1 MKTKVL
7 SIILL
12 GASLGL
18 GSCSDYLDMTP
29 TDRASDKLVWSKLD
43 YAEQAVNDFYR
54 YIDYLG
60 VYRDGQCLAGMTEAL
75 TDQLKYGS
83 YNYMA
88 KCQIPSEIAYGGSV
102 LTVNYVSTYLG
113 NWTTM
118 YEYVRRVN
126 EGINKLKKY
135 ASFGQTD
142 EERLEAEMRFFRGY
156 LYTDLLKRYKEVI
169 IYDENLDNIKK
180 DMPVS
185 SEADGWNFVYNDLKY
200 AGEHLPVD
208 KTPNGRL
215 TSGAAYAMLSRA
227 MLYAERWDDARIA
240 AEKVM
245 GMGYELEAKEDYSN
259 AFKAG
264 SKEAI
269 LQYCYDK
276 SSTVTHDFDG
286 YMVPGGDKALDGNS
300 MTGGF
305 GTPTQEMVE
314 SYEYADGSG
323 FPDWSA
329 WHTAEGTT
337 TTPPYDKLEPRFKAT
352 ILYNGATWKGR
363 TLQLYVDGNDGYMDF
378 ATTGQDNV
386 HKSTTGYLIRKFASD
401 DTNINFSSI
410 LSGQYWI
417 EMRLAEIYLIRSE
430 AYARQN
436 EFGKAYADLKTIRD
450 RVGLPELAQQN
461 NWSDYLEDLSKER
474 ICELGMEGHRYFDL
488 IRWGIA
494 VRTLDHKR
502 LHGVKITQAGGS
514 FSYARVECDTQD
526 RLFPE
531 KYTIFPIPYTELQ
544 DNTLCEQNEL
554 WK

>member
-60 VYRDGQCLAGMTEAL
+60 AYRDGQCLAGMTEAL

-113 NWTTM
+113 NWGTM

-135 ASFGQTD
+135 ASFGQAD

-305 GTPTQEMVE
+305 GTPTQEME
-314 SYEYADGSG
+314 
-323 FPDWSA
+323 
-329 WHTAEGTT
+329 
-337 TTPPYDKLEPRFKAT
+337 
-352 ILYNGATWKGR
+352 IGR
-363 TLQLYVDGNDGYMDF
+363 AHV
-378 ATTGQDNV
+378 
-386 HKSTTGYLIRKFASD
+386 
-401 DTNINFSSI
+401 
-410 LSGQYWI
+410 
-417 EMRLAEIYLIRSE
+417 
-430 AYARQN
+430 
-436 EFGKAYADLKTIRD
+436 
-450 RVGLPELAQQN
+450 
-461 NWSDYLEDLSKER
+461 
-474 ICELGMEGHRYFDL
+474 
-488 IRWGIA
+488 
-494 VRTLDHKR
+494 
-502 LHGVKITQAGGS
+502 
-514 FSYARVECDTQD
+514 
-526 RLFPE
+526 
-531 KYTIFPIPYTELQ
+531 
-544 DNTLCEQNEL
+544 
-554 WK
+554 

>member
-1 MKTKVL
+1 MKTKFI

-29 TDRASDKLVWSKLD
+29 TDKASDKLVWSKLE

-83 YNYMA
+83 YNYMS

-102 LTVNYVSTYLG
+102 LTVSYVSTYLG
-113 NWTTM
+113 NWGTM

-126 EGINKLKKY
+126 EGLNKLKKY
-135 ASFGQTD
+135 ASFGQT
-142 EERLEAEMRFFRGY
+142 EQERLEAEMRFFRGY
-156 LYTDLLKRYKEVI
+156 LYTDLVKRYKEVI
-169 IYDENLDNIKK
+169 IYDEDLDNIKK

-185 SEADGWNFVYNDLKY
+185 SEAEGWNFVYEDLKF

-240 AEKVM
+240 AEEVM
-245 GMGYELEAKEDYSN
+245 GMGYKLEEKENYSN

-264 SKEAI
+264 SQEAI

-276 SSTVTHDFDG
+276 RSTVTHDFDG
-286 YMVPGGDKALDGNS
+286 YMAPGGDKALDGNS

-323 FPDWSA
+323 FPDWST

-337 TTPPYDKLEPRFKAT
+337 ATPPYDKLEPRFKAT

-363 TLQLYVDGNDGYMDF
+363 TIASYVNGTDGWAAWKTDAKPEDKANKDIKD
-378 ATTGQDNV
+378 
-386 HKSTTGYLIRKFASD
+386 IR
-401 DTNINFSSI
+401 N
-410 LSGQYWI
+410 
-417 EMRLAEIYLIRSE
+417 
-430 AYARQN
+430 
-436 EFGKAYADLKTIRD
+436 
-450 RVGLPELAQQN
+450 RVGLPYSDKSGEDLMKAIRQERKVELA
-461 NWSDYLEDLSKER
+461 Y
-474 ICELGMEGHRYFDL
+474 EGHYYWDMR
-488 IRWGIA
+488 RWKLSATAFTGI
-494 VRTLDHKR
+494 R
-502 LHGVKITQAGGS
+502 LHGLKIEQNANGS
-514 FSYARVECDTQD
+514 FNYIYVECDDKDRNFPTKMYRFPMPQAELDNNGAVTQYA
-526 RLFPE
+526 E
-531 KYTIFPIPYTELQ
+531 WQ
-544 DNTLCEQNEL
+544 
-554 WK
+554 

>member
-113 NWTTM
+113 NWGTM

-245 GMGYELEAKEDYSN
+245 GMGYELEAKNYYCRFGEIDIIAREGKYLCFVEVKYRKN
-259 AFKAG
+259 EKYGAPEG
-264 SKEAI
+264 AI
-269 LQYCYDK
+269 
-276 SSTVTHDFDG
+276 S
-286 YMVPGGDKALDGNS
+286 
-300 MTGGF
+300 
-305 GTPTQEMVE
+305 PTKIKRICKTSQFYLWE
-314 SYEYADGSG
+314 
-323 FPDWSA
+323 
-329 WHTAEGTT
+329 
-337 TTPPYDKLEPRFKAT
+337 
-352 ILYNGATWKGR
+352 
-363 TLQLYVDGNDGYMDF
+363 
-378 ATTGQDNV
+378 
-386 HKSTTGYLIRKFASD
+386 HK
-401 DTNINFSSI
+401 
-410 LSGQYWI
+410 
-417 EMRLAEIYLIRSE
+417 
-430 AYARQN
+430 
-436 EFGKAYADLKTIRD
+436 
-450 RVGLPELAQQN
+450 LPE
-461 NWSDYLEDLSKER
+461 DTPV
-474 ICELGMEGHRYFDL
+474 RYDVVFIIGDECRL
-488 IRWGIA
+488 
-494 VRTLDHKR
+494 VRD
-502 LHGVKITQAGGS
+502 AFS
-514 FSYARVECDTQD
+514 F
-526 RLFPE
+526 FG
-531 KYTIFPIPYTELQ
+531 
-544 DNTLCEQNEL
+544 
-554 WK
+554 

>member
-113 NWTTM
+113 NWGTM

-135 ASFGQTD
+135 ASFGQAD

-200 AGEHLPVD
+200 AV
-208 KTPNGRL
+208 
-215 TSGAAYAMLSRA
+215 
-227 MLYAERWDDARIA
+227 
-240 AEKVM
+240 
-245 GMGYELEAKEDYSN
+245 
-259 AFKAG
+259 
-264 SKEAI
+264 
-269 LQYCYDK
+269 
-276 SSTVTHDFDG
+276 SSCIS
-286 YMVPGGDKALDGNS
+286 L
-300 MTGGF
+300 
-305 GTPTQEMVE
+305 
-314 SYEYADGSG
+314 
-323 FPDWSA
+323 
-329 WHTAEGTT
+329 
-337 TTPPYDKLEPRFKAT
+337 
-352 ILYNGATWKGR
+352 
-363 TLQLYVDGNDGYMDF
+363 
-378 ATTGQDNV
+378 
-386 HKSTTGYLIRKFASD
+386 
-401 DTNINFSSI
+401 
-410 LSGQYWI
+410 
-417 EMRLAEIYLIRSE
+417 
-430 AYARQN
+430 
-436 EFGKAYADLKTIRD
+436 
-450 RVGLPELAQQN
+450 
-461 NWSDYLEDLSKER
+461 
-474 ICELGMEGHRYFDL
+474 
-488 IRWGIA
+488 
-494 VRTLDHKR
+494 
-502 LHGVKITQAGGS
+502 
-514 FSYARVECDTQD
+514 
-526 RLFPE
+526 
-531 KYTIFPIPYTELQ
+531 
-544 DNTLCEQNEL
+544 
-554 WK
+554 

>member
-113 NWTTM
+113 NWGTM

-135 ASFGQTD
+135 ASFGQAD

-227 MLYAERWDDARIA
+227 MLY
-240 AEKVM
+240 
-245 GMGYELEAKEDYSN
+245 
-259 AFKAG
+259 
-264 SKEAI
+264 
-269 LQYCYDK
+269 DK

-337 TTPPYDKLEPRFKAT
+337 TTPPYAKLEPRFKAT

-363 TLQLYVDGNDGYMDF
+363 PIESFVNGTDGWAAWKTDAKPEGR
-378 ATTGQDNV
+378 
-386 HKSTTGYLIRKFASD
+386 STTGYYLRKLVDEAHNFTSIQASTQPWTEIR
-401 DTNINFSSI
+401 
-410 LSGQYWI
+410 Y
-417 EMRLAEIYLIRSE
+417 AEVLLNHAEACYHLNGYTDKANKDIKDIR
-430 AYARQN
+430 N
-436 EFGKAYADLKTIRD
+436 
-450 RVGLPELAQQN
+450 RVGLSYTDKSGDDLMKAIRQERKVELA
-461 NWSDYLEDLSKER
+461 Y
-474 ICELGMEGHRYFDL
+474 EGHYYWDMR
-488 IRWGIA
+488 RWKLSATAFTGI
-494 VRTLDHKR
+494 R
-502 LHGVKITQAGGS
+502 LHGMKIEKNANGS
-514 FSYARVECDTQD
+514 FTYIYTECDDKDRNFPTKMYRFPMPQAELDNNGAVTQYA
-526 RLFPE
+526 E
-531 KYTIFPIPYTELQ
+531 WQ
-544 DNTLCEQNEL
+544 
-554 WK
+554 